1 MAKKN
6 TPKIRQKASGRT
18 AVRPTRKNDKKSM
31 ILKGFSKKKLIWRK
45 NRKKCDFKG
54 LFGQKMQNSMSRFCT
69 LLALHFYWHFGCFK
83 NEFLLGKYRTHGP
96 LYSNDSRVL
105 DLRFFFLPSVW
116 SYLLGILAT
125 VYVLVHILQL
135 ARSCNCHRDHRC
147 ARIKPTP
154 PLTIYLG
161 SLKLR

>member
-1 MAKKN
+1 MAKK
-6 TPKIRQKASGRT
+6 TPPKFDKKRNGRT

-105 DLRFFFLPSVW
+105 DLRFFFDS
-116 SYLLGILAT
+116 GIEYPKNVRRGEGCFKTAPDIVCEVIIWVSEL
-125 VYVLVHILQL
+125 
-135 ARSCNCHRDHRC
+135 NHRK
-147 ARIKPTP
+147 AWKTN
-154 PLTIYLG
+154 
-161 SLKLR
+161 

>member
-1 MAKKN
+1 MRKNVIYRNLKNAILKGKSWKNGKKN

-54 LFGQKMQNSMSRFCT
+54 LFGQKNKNSMSRFCT

-105 DLRFFFLPSVW
+105 DLRLWLFLKKWAIFVKFR
-116 SYLLGILAT
+116 LF
-125 VYVLVHILQL
+125 
-135 ARSCNCHRDHRC
+135 
-147 ARIKPTP
+147 
-154 PLTIYLG
+154 
-161 SLKLR
+161 